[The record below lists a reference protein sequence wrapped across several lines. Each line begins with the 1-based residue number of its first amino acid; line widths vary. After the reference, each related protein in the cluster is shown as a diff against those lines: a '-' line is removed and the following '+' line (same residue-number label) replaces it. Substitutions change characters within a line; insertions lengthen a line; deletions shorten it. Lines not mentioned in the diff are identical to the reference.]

1 MHTVPSV
8 GSVAIAIGVH
18 GTPRVANSGKGAQ
31 SQPALEALAQL
42 SRAVELDLATNN
54 GAFQCDI
61 AHEHARQGLQVG
73 RNVETHL
80 KSWVGGTKIDLL
92 PVADQPP
99 STLRRRQIGKIELH
113 AGPARE
119 RVDFDA
125 AAHVPHQQGDVEFI
139 AHISGTEP
147 ALAPFAQLA
156 DDRREFPPRLGEVIL
171 RPLRPVLALD
181 HPNLLELLQSQA
193 EQASRHQRNAAVKIA
208 ELRAA
213 AQQFAQHKRRPAL
226 GEDFGALGDRA
237 ELTVAFHHPLHRAP
251 TSAQNR
257 RVWLAHKSKFWTRAV
272 GSVLHQA
279 RCLTPMPLK
288 RARSTCARTSGAILS
303 HSAVDGVCA
312 TPIVIS
318 YRAASEFRRTVQI
331 SDWIAAA
338 WSRMS
343 VAHHAACRLD
353 GGGGEAASRLE
364 MLQARN
370 CALAIPRRQ
379 SADPSI
385 RLVGSTACKPIF
397 ARCWW

>member
-8 GSVAIAIGVH
+8 GSIAIAAGVH
-18 GTPRVANSGKGAQ
+18 GTSRVANSGEGAQ

-42 SRAVELDLATNN
+42 SRAVELDLATSN

-61 AHEHARQGLQVG
+61 AHEHARQGPQVG

-119 RVDFDA
+119 RVDFNA
-125 AAHVPHQQGDVEFI
+125 AAHVPHQQGNVELI
-139 AHISGTEP
+139 AHISGAEP

-171 RPLRPVLALD
+171 RSLRPVLALD
-181 HPNLLELLQSQA
+181 HPNLLKLLQSQA

-213 AQQFAQHKRRPAL
+213 AEQFAQHKRRPAL

-237 ELTVAFHHPLHRAP
+237 ELTVAFHRHLHFASDDVLTIVARGLP
-251 TSAQNR
+251 TSPNSGLWQR
-257 RVWLAHKSKFWTRAV
+257 SHD
-272 GSVLHQA
+272 
-279 RCLTPMPLK
+279 
-288 RARSTCARTSGAILS
+288 ARSEL
-303 HSAVDGVCA
+303 
-312 TPIVIS
+312 
-318 YRAASEFRRTVQI
+318 
-331 SDWIAAA
+331 
-338 WSRMS
+338 
-343 VAHHAACRLD
+343 LD
-353 GGGGEAASRLE
+353 G
-364 MLQARN
+364 
-370 CALAIPRRQ
+370 ALIA
-379 SADPSI
+379 
-385 RLVGSTACKPIF
+385 F
-397 ARCWW
+397 AYCDT